1 MPSPVYRRRTRSLQR
16 LFEEKLTEYILCA
29 EGPAVAFDREV
40 VKGGE
45 RLNVPKSY
53 GNRTYE
59 FVARWNGTSNP
70 RIRLRIIADLQDE
83 LRQAT
88 IKPIRDFH
96 VGTLEWKVAIAR
108 DRRSEHTVAYAHGC
122 HVKTVREVKAE
133 IRERILKALD
143 TEGATVRKVADDFG
157 LSKSLVGRIRTAT

>member
-1 MPSPVYRRRTRSLQR
+1 MTLER
-16 LFEEKLTEYILCA
+16 LFQTKLCEYVLCA

-53 GNRTYE
+53 GNRAYE
-59 FVARWNGTSNP
+59 FMARWHNAPSNT
-70 RIRLRIIADLQDE
+70 IRLRIIADLQDE
-83 LRQAT
+83 LRVST
-88 IKPIRDFH
+88 VKPIRDYH

-157 LSKSLVGRIRTAT
+157 LSKSLVGRLRAA